1 MIRVPLGGIYHYGI
15 FASESEVI
23 QFGLPPLPEYRD
35 RPEAQAVTTTDM
47 ALFSCGQIVE
57 IGVPEKEERKSR
69 FSHEETLRRAR
80 ARLGEGG
87 YGSFNGAMW

>member
-1 MIRVPLGGIYHYGI
+1 MKWRPGDCVPGDMIRVPLGGIYHYGI

-35 RPEAQAVTTTDM
+35 RPEAQAVTTMDM

-57 IGVPEKEERKSR
+57 IGVL
-69 FSHEETLRRAR
+69 LRNNCEHFVWDCAF
-80 ARLGEGG
+80 GQT
-87 YGSFNGAMW
+87 